1 MKLKTV
7 TVEFDYV
14 IVVNDG
20 EDSEKVA
27 RDFVRE
33 AARDLSQSDFSVV
46 VTDYTPN
53 SVCGWDD
60 GCIPYN
66 ADDNKTTGEYLKCS

>member
-27 RDFVRE
+27 REFIND
-33 AARDLSQSDFSVV
+33 AARDLSRSDFNVV
-46 VTDYTPN
+46 VTDYTPK

-60 GCIPYN
+60 GCIPYGS
-66 ADDNKTTGEYLKCS
+66 DGNKTTGEYLKCS

>member
-1 MKLKTV
+1 MKLKKV
-7 TVEFDYV
+7 QVEFDYV

-20 EDSEKVA
+20 EDSEQVA
-27 RDFVRE
+27 REFISD
-33 AARDLSQSDFSVV
+33 AAGDLSRSDFSVV

-66 ADDNKTTGEYLKCS
+66 GGGNKTTGEYLKCS